1 MSEFCTFDDVA
12 HESVDTSPGESHAL
26 LSAPARLHVDT
37 LVDLLIVGEWTVEA
51 ARATADHYAARA
63 EWWRLHR
70 GQGEPAGAVRITTT
84 RWSGLYVP
92 VSKVAAPCDLPAPD
106 EVSPWLW
113 PPVAAPKPVH
123 DEDALPF

>member
-12 HESVDTSPGESHAL
+12 PESVDTSPGESHAL

-70 GQGEPAGAVRITTT
+70 GHGEPAGAVRITTT

-92 VSKVAAPCDLPAPD
+92 VSAQGAPCDLPAPD
-106 EVSPWLW
+106 DVSPWPW
-113 PPVAAPKPVH
+113 PTVAAPKPVH